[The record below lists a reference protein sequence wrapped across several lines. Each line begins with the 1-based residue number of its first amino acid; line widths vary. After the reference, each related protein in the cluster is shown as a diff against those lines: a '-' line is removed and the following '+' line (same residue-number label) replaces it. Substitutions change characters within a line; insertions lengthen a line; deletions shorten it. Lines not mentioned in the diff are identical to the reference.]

1 MQENVELKVNPRTSG
16 KHFSRGLRKNKQVPA
31 VVYGPKI
38 ENLIFSI
45 SETDATRYNKSD
57 FENTI
62 FTLKS
67 DNSNLDG
74 LKVLKKEFVIHP
86 MSRRP
91 VHMDFYAV
99 DMTSEVKV
107 HIKVKYIGKPE
118 GLMAGGVVQEIR
130 HEVEVECLPNNIP
143 DIIELDISK
152 MQLGDVFHASDLILP
167 TDVEL
172 VTSLDEALVS
182 VTEPRE
188 EEPVAVAE
196 VSATPADGA
205 AAAPAPS
212 TEKKD

>member
-1 MQENVELKVNPRTSG
+1 MQDNVELIVNPRASG
-16 KHFSRGLRKNKQVPA
+16 KHWSRGLRKNKQIPA

-38 ENLIFSI
+38 ENLNFSI

-67 DNSNLDG
+67 DNTNLNG
-74 LKVLKKEFVIHP
+74 LKVLKKEIVIHP

-99 DMTSEVKV
+99 DMTSEVRV
-107 HIKVKYIGKPE
+107 HIKVKYIGKPL
-118 GLMAGGVVQEIR
+118 GLMSGGVVQEIR

-143 DIIELDISK
+143 EIIELDISK
-152 MQLGDVFHASDLILP
+152 MQLGDVLHASDLILP
-167 TDVEL
+167 ANVEL
-172 VTSLDEALVS
+172 ITSEEEALVS

-188 EEPVAVAE
+188 EEPAAVEAT
-196 VSATPADGA
+196 ATPAEGA
-205 AAAPAPS
+205 VATAAPA